1 MSRMQ
6 KLGQID
12 SELGA
17 LNRELNALLTV
28 GPRDALQCGCE
39 DGENGNLAEVIG
51 RLNGL
56 KTNGLLLLDK
66 KIGLLPNPDSYETLV
81 TFRHCCESWQRGW
94 SSMQRWSALS
104 WSTAFGHWVVYI
116 REIETELNSGYS
128 AIPKIHNV
136 CEKLYQI
143 YISNMTVFHK
153 L

>member
-1 MSRMQ
+1 MSKIQ

-39 DGENGNLAEVIG
+39 DGKKGNLAEVIG

-81 TFRHCCESWQRGW
+81 KFRNRCESWQRGW
-94 SSMQRWSALS
+94 SSVQRGSAYL
-104 WSTAFGHWVVYI
+104 WSTAFGCWVVYI
-116 REIETELNSGYS
+116 REYEEQMNLSLG
-128 AIPKIHNV
+128 AVLEMDRV

-143 YISNMTVFHK
+143 YISKMTVFDD

>member
-39 DGENGNLAEVIG
+39 DGKNENLAEVIG
-51 RLNGL
+51 RLNEL
-56 KTNGLLLLDK
+56 KTKGLLLLDK

-81 TFRHCCESWQRGW
+81 KFRHCCESWQRGW
-94 SSMQRWSALS
+94 SSVQRGSALL
-104 WSTAFGHWVVYI
+104 WSTAFGYWVVYI
-116 REIETELNSGYS
+116 REIETQTNSEYGALPQMDS
-128 AIPKIHNV
+128 V
-136 CEKLYQI
+136 CEMLCRI
-143 YISNMTVFHK
+143 YISKMTVFDG